1 MATRTIKTRLQIVG
15 DQEYRDKLKKA
26 STELTEQKS
35 KLKQL
40 TEEYKNNQNSQEA
53 LSKKVEQLKSV
64 QEAQRKVV
72 EAAKEGVKNAGLE
85 QAKYANRVEEARGKI
100 QEARKELAD
109 LNTSTEEGAA
119 RQAELNGEIKKYEEE
134 LAEAGRKQ
142 EAAAAGVAD
151 WEMKQSRAQTALN
164 RTGAQL
170 KEYERYLGEAEKS
183 VSGCA
188 GSIDQYGK
196 KVKEASEKQEK
207 FGREVEKSET
217 GVDSLAAALAAS
229 GLSRT
234 IEEIADALME
244 CIGAAAEFETS
255 LAKVSTIADTS
266 AVDMDTIRREILSLS
281 TDTGK
286 SVSEIS
292 EAVYGAISA
301 SVDTAGAVEFVSQ
314 ATKLAK
320 GGFTDNAAAV
330 DILTT
335 VINAYGLEL
344 DKTSQIS
351 DYLIT
356 TQNLGKTTVNDLA
369 SSLGKVIPVAAA
381 YHVEMDNLSSAMA
394 VLTSNG
400 IATAESTTYL
410 KAMMNELGDSGST
423 VSKVLAERT
432 GTSFSRLMEQGYSLG
447 DVMEILGNAVQ
458 NDKGAF
464 NELWSSSEAGIGA
477 LSLLSAGSSRYNDV
491 LRQMRES
498 AGATQKAYDKMTD
511 TAEMAQKKLTNAF
524 RNLKIAVGSELQ
536 DQMKGVY
543 SIGTDLLEWA
553 ADFVEK
559 NEWLIPVLEGVML
572 GIGALSTGMAGFAVV
587 TKVLIP
593 LWVEFT
599 AVLSANPIGLVL
611 TAITALVAIL
621 PVLASL
627 MPDVTTEAE
636 EQAAAWKEQAGA
648 LQECV
653 DAYHEQTKETQEAVK
668 DTRSLAD
675 SLKELIASED
685 RSEAEKEAIA
695 DITDR
700 LNEKIPNLGLKYDA
714 LSDSINMTSEE
725 LDTLL
730 DAMERQERYEDVK
743 ASYADIYA
751 KNRDTREALAKAQEK
766 LNAAMEEY
774 NELVEKAKSYEPID
788 PTTIN
793 DAYTAMND
801 YAEAVEELEE
811 AVSKSNGVLAVMDF
825 EINKHTIETASMT
838 EAERES
844 IEAMMEAA
852 EGKKTMLPLYFEEI
866 GLIAQ
871 TAKEYDAY
879 AQEVKTNSET
889 VMQQIQE
896 LQEKYQESY
905 QTAYENIQNQI
916 GLFDEMKVE
925 SSKSIDDMI
934 GSLGSQIEYMN
945 QYAENL
951 RLAMEYGVDEGILS
965 QLADGSTE
973 SAAILQEIV
982 NSGSEKIQELNEEF
996 AKVSEGKDEFSN
1008 AIAELE
1014 TYYGEELDKL
1024 VADTEKAVKEMA
1036 RYDDA
1041 YKSALETCNG
1051 LMAGVDAQWGEVLE
1065 KYRLLAREA
1074 IKAYN
1079 EESEIHSPSRKFQWS
1094 AEMEMEGIITGVEK
1108 RRGDVLRKHEM
1119 MAKESIAAYQE
1130 GMEEAVNI
1138 GMQVGIAERKSAAAQ
1153 GNFQQVSNNSSGA
1166 STAGSTTVQTYNI
1179 YTPVKSPSEIMRA
1192 ARLEQQYGMA
1202 GE

>member
-1 MATRTIKTRLQIVG
+1 MATRTIKTRLEIAG

-26 STELTEQKS
+26 TTELTEQKS
-35 KLKQL
+35 RLKLL

-53 LSKKVEQLKSV
+53 LSKKVEQLKAV
-64 QEAQRKVV
+64 QESQRKVV
-72 EAAKEGVKNAGLE
+72 EAAKEGVKNAGQE
-85 QAKYANRVEEARGKI
+85 QQKYAARVEEARSKI
-100 QEARKELAD
+100 QEARKELEN

-119 RQAELNGEIKKYEEE
+119 RQEELNGEIKKYEEE
-134 LAEAGRKQ
+134 LAEASRKQ
-142 EAAAAGVAD
+142 EAAAAGVES
-151 WEMKQSRAQTALN
+151 WEMQQSKAQTALN
-164 RTGAQL
+164 RTNSQL
-170 KEYERYLGEAEKS
+170 KEHERYLEEAEKS

-188 GSIDQYGK
+188 DSIDRYGK
-196 KVKEASEKQEK
+196 KVKKASEEQEQ
-207 FGREVEKSET
+207 FNEEMEESGAA
-217 GVDSLAAALAAS
+217 VDSLAAALAAS
-229 GLSRT
+229 GLSRAVG
-234 IEEIADALME
+234 EIKDALME
-244 CIGAAAEFETS
+244 CIHSAAEFETY

-266 AVDMDTIRREILSLS
+266 AVDMGTIGNGILALS
-281 TDTGK
+281 NDTGQAA
-286 SVSEIS
+286 SELS

-301 SVDTAGAVEFVSQ
+301 GVDTAGAVKFVSD
-314 ATKLAK
+314 ASKLAA

-335 VINAYGLEL
+335 VMNAYGLEL
-344 DKTSQIS
+344 EKTSQIS

-356 TQNLGKTTVNDLA
+356 TQNLGKTTVNDLS

-410 KAMMNELGDSGST
+410 KAMLNELGDSGSV
-423 VSKVLAERT
+423 VSGVLAEQT
-432 GTSFSRLMEQGYSLG
+432 GMSFSRLMEQGYSLG
-447 DVMEILGNAVQ
+447 DVMEIIGDAVE

-524 RNLKIAVGSELQ
+524 MNLKIAVGSELQ

-559 NEWLIPVLEGVML
+559 NEWLIPVLEGVIL

-599 AVLSANPIGLVL
+599 AVLSSNPIGLVL
-611 TAITALVAIL
+611 TAVTALVAIL
-621 PVLASL
+621 PVLTSL

-636 EQAAAWKEQAGA
+636 EQAAAWKEQAEA

-725 LDTLL
+725 LDALL

-743 ASYADIYA
+743 AGYADIYA

-766 LNAAMEEY
+766 LNAATEEY

-788 PTTIN
+788 PATIN

-852 EGKKTMLPLYFEEI
+852 EGKKMMLPLYFEEI

-896 LQEKYQESY
+896 MQEKYQESY

-916 GLFDEMKVE
+916 GLFNEMKVE

-934 GSLGSQIEYMN
+934 SSLGSQIDYMN
-945 QYAENL
+945 QYAENI

-965 QLADGSTE
+965 QLSDGSTE

-982 NSGSEKIQELNEEF
+982 NSGSEKIQKLNEEF
-996 AKVSEGKDEFSN
+996 ARVSEGKEEFSN
-1008 AIAELE
+1008 AVAELE
-1014 TYYGEELDKL
+1014 TYYGNEMDKL
-1024 VADTEKAVKEMA
+1024 VAETENAIKEMA

-1051 LMAGVDAQWGEVLE
+1051 IMAGVDSQWDNVVA
-1065 KYRLLAREA
+1065 KFTALANAGIE
-1074 IKAYN
+1074 AYN
-1079 EESEIHSPSRKFQWS
+1079 KTSQIHSPSKRFIWS
-1094 AEMEMEGIITGVEK
+1094 AEMEMEGIMAGVDRK
-1108 RRGDVLRKHEM
+1108 RSAVLQKHELL
-1119 MAKESIAAYQE
+1119 AKESIAAYQS
-1130 GMEEAVNI
+1130 GMEETKSL
-1138 GMQVGIAERKSAAAQ
+1138 GMQVGIAERR
-1153 GNFQQVSNNSSGA
+1153 
-1166 STAGSTTVQTYNI
+1166 STAVQENYAQAYGNSPGSSEGVGTTTQTFNI
-1179 YTPVKSPSEIMRA
+1179 YTPVKSPSELMRA